1 MKRLIASSTMLL
13 SMIVISLLS
22 QIAPTRALADE
33 GDSQRLQQNNG
44 DVVRGYLWNDNNCD
58 GLRQTEEGPLPFDP
72 LVYREIN
79 LFFIGND
86 NVPFTRDDSI
96 VALTGLNRTISYSFI
111 NGGGGYSYY
120 IAMRPS
126 QRPVGFVPS
135 RYQVGEDRS
144 IDNDMTV
151 WPDGAWATSTFV
163 IPNATGFP
171 GGPGAVTGIDIG
183 LCPVANLNL
192 PYKMALPLVL
202 R

>member
-58 GLRQTEEGPLPFDP
+58 GLHQNDEGGMELSIPMS
-72 LVYREIN
+72 
-79 LFFIGND
+79 LFYVGND
-86 NVPFTRDDSI
+86 NIPFTRDDSE
-96 VALTGLNRTISYSFI
+96 VSLGGSTIDGTTFVFR

>member
-22 QIAPTRALADE
+22 QIALITVQADE
-33 GDSQRLQQNNG
+33 GNPPTMQQSG
-44 DVVRGYLWNDNNCD
+44 MKVIGYLWQDTNCD
-58 GLRQTEEGPLPFDP
+58 GLRQADEGAMPDTTTGG
-72 LVYREIN
+72 YRMSM
-79 LFFIGND
+79 FYIGD
-86 NVPFTRDDSI
+86 DGIAFTNDDSEVD
-96 VALTGLNRTISYSFI
+96 VAGAIDGNIHYGAL